1 MCCPVA
7 GMVKV
12 PIHPASPAEIVARAT
27 YWYTA
32 PILTPKVGS
41 CSFSLPD
48 ARLPAVWSMQSNF
61 PRPVLP
67 RGTSPGLDVGLHFN
81 PQRMGNRGSQ
91 QKVLDARK
99 QEAAGPQ
106 RG

>member
-41 CSFSLPD
+41 CQQ
-48 ARLPAVWSMQSNF
+48 V
-61 PRPVLP
+61 PRPV
-67 RGTSPGLDVGLHFN
+67 SSFIDVGGQWSSLSYSMS
-81 PQRMGNRGSQ
+81 PR
-91 QKVLDARK
+91 
-99 QEAAGPQ
+99 QEDCMLFTELSPH
-106 RG
+106 